1 MRATRTCLLLLFL
14 LFLFTCTEA
23 QSEFIIKSVKLFV
36 HPAKEVE
43 RGTNLTLTCNAQ
55 VSHTGGRLP
64 QYTYNFYKN
73 FERKALHI
81 QKMDAVEQ
89 VNFSIPNARAF
100 DSGIYRCELVIEQQ
114 NLKSQTESV
123 KVKGLQVPELIVDK
137 QRVSEG
143 ESVSATCRAEEEK
156 GSLQFSFK
164 DGTNEVHRESS
175 EIGHVQTILTFH
187 SARIARLSCLYLI
200 NQLESNI
207 SNVVTV
213 EVQEL
218 DIRPTITFQPSTEVI
233 EGDTVQIFCRV
244 DSKFQ
249 NSTFSLKLIKG
260 KDLLKPDMKNS
271 NYSKVVQATDTG
283 EYECRATINSV
294 TKTDAQNLTVKEL
307 FSKPILTITPVGVFE
322 GQPFTV
328 TCKSSDFASERISR
342 DQVKYSILMN
352 GQSVTL
358 GAFNGEYNATASTQ
372 TNGNYTCNAQAN
384 NILKWS
390 QLQIFK
396 AKMLVSKPI
405 IEVVDKVV
413 LDRPFKIHCRSEYG
427 SFPIN
432 YTLIRNQKP
441 LNQILSWH
449 ENDHAS
455 FSAVISTKEEIQ
467 DYKCIAQNS
476 QNSPPLM
483 SDALSAPVIV
493 PVKKVSLVVL
503 PGPDQVI
510 EGTDVYLICNAG
522 IGTPPI
528 SFKWYRLGNNSALM
542 SNTVQV
548 NNSAHKLPKVS
559 SKDSGTYY
567 CEAYN
572 NGIEHSQSDK
582 VTFTVRMAHWKIG
595 IIATVCLLLLALS
608 VVVLLKYRS
617 KRVGVVRSVWSQR
630 PPDTGDSGDVV
641 DMEEPNVEYTEVLHP
656 QADPT
661 RIPLKKGTDTVYS
674 ELQTA
679 PQGEVHDYWTD
690 RNNGPK

>member
-1 MRATRTCLLLLFL
+1 MRATRTCLLLLFI
-14 LFLFTCTEA
+14 FTCTEA
-23 QSEFIIKSVKLFV
+23 QSEFIIKSVTLFV

-64 QYTYNFYKN
+64 QYTYIFYKN
-73 FERKALHI
+73 FDPKVLHME
-81 QKMDAVEQ
+81 KMDAVEQ
-89 VNFSIPNARAF
+89 MNFSIPNARAF
-100 DSGIYRCELVIEQQ
+100 DSGTYRCEVVIEQQ
-114 NLKSQTESV
+114 NSMSQTESV
-123 KVKGLQVPELIVDK
+123 KVKGLQVPELTVDK

-143 ESVSATCRAEEEK
+143 ETVSATCSAQEEK
-156 GSLQFSFK
+156 GVLQFSFK
-164 DGTNEVHRESS
+164 DGTNEMHRESS
-175 EIGHVQTILTFH
+175 ESGHVVTVFPLR
-187 SARIARLSCLYLI
+187 SARIARLSCLYFTDR
-200 NQLESNI
+200 LESNV

-249 NSTFSLKLIKG
+249 NSTFLLRLIKG
-260 KDLLKPDMKNS
+260 KDLLKPDMKNTH
-271 NYSKVVQATDTG
+271 YSKVVQAVDTG
-283 EYECRATINSV
+283 EYECSTTMNGI

-328 TCKSSDFASERISR
+328 RCKSSEFASERISW
-342 DQVKYSILMN
+342 DNVKYSVLKN
-352 GQSVTL
+352 GQPVTL

-372 TNGNYTCNAQAN
+372 TNGNYTCKAQAS
-384 NILKWS
+384 NIFKWS
-390 QLQIFK
+390 RQQIFT
-396 AKMLVSKPI
+396 AKMLVSRPV

-413 LDRPFKIHCRSEYG
+413 LDRPFKIHCHSEYG

-441 LNQILSWH
+441 LNQILSQH
-449 ENDHAS
+449 EHDHAV
-455 FSAVISTKEEIQ
+455 FSAVISTKEEIH
-467 DYKCIAQNS
+467 DYRCIAQNS
-476 QNSPPLM
+476 QNNPPLM

-493 PVKKVSLVVL
+493 PVKKVSLEVL
-503 PGPDQVI
+503 PRPDQVI

-528 SFKWYRLGNNSALM
+528 SFNWYRLGSNSTLM
-542 SNTVQV
+542 SQTVQV
-548 NNSAHKLPKVS
+548 NNSAHKLPTVS

-567 CEAYN
+567 CEAFN

-595 IIATVCLLLLALS
+595 IIASVCLLLLTLS
-608 VVVLLKYRS
+608 VVFLIKYRS
-617 KRVGVVRSVWSQR
+617 KRGKRETAAQLSVKPAS
-630 PPDTGDSGDVV
+630 PKSDDAIIS
-641 DMEEPNVEYTEVLHP
+641 HP
-656 QADPT
+656 
-661 RIPLKKGTDTVYS
+661 
-674 ELQTA
+674 
-679 PQGEVHDYWTD
+679 
-690 RNNGPK
+690 